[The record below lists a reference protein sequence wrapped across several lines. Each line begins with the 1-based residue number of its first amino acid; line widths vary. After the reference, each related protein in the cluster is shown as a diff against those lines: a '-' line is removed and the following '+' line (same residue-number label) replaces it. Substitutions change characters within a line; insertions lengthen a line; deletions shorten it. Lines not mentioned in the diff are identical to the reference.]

1 MPKDDFINSLSKHWF
16 LLVFIVGMAITWG
29 RFETKLQA
37 VEVRQ
42 DNMDSK
48 LSLVESSVGD
58 IKGDLREIK
67 TTLQF
72 IKERLQ

>member
-16 LLVFIVGMAITWG
+16 LLVFLVGMAITWG

-72 IKERLQ
+72 IKERIQ